1 MIYLISDTHF
11 YHKNIIEY
19 CHRPFRHI
27 GEMNQTLISNWNS
40 VGCSED
46 EVYHLGDF
54 AMAHFVEGQRESYK
68 QAYIRTCR
76 ELLAHLNGHKTFI
89 LGNHDAKAKVSLECG
104 WEAVEK
110 QAVLEGFLLTHRP
123 CEPTGYVAN
132 IHGHVHDKLP
142 FFRREPE
149 GMYFNISV
157 DKTGF
162 RPVSLAYLQEIIEA
176 KVAGRNSWNK

>member
-40 VGCSED
+40 VVCSED

-110 QAVLEGFLLTHRP
+110 QAVLE
-123 CEPTGYVAN
+123 
-132 IHGHVHDKLP
+132 
-142 FFRREPE
+142 
-149 GMYFNISV
+149 
-157 DKTGF
+157 
-162 RPVSLAYLQEIIEA
+162 
-176 KVAGRNSWNK
+176 